1 MKFNGV
7 KKNYLTVDF
16 SFTLPTIADINYNY
30 HELPKY
36 GVRIKKYRFG
46 ELPIPVP
53 VTIVD
58 DGRGLDYIKK
68 DLAEWLFTEDDKK
81 LEFTH
86 YPGYYYLARLK
97 SIDLQDNHKVMKG
110 TINFICQSPFKMGA
124 GHTLS
129 VTNSFQTFKVT
140 GQCKTPWTSRT
151 RFSVPQSN
159 FTLETNRGGKIILN
173 YDFIAGD
180 VLEIDYTKRKITLND
195 NDLAVA
201 LSIQSVWFELEPGDV
216 QIRASHPTTLTY
228 TERYY

>member
-110 TINFICQSPFKMGA
+110 TINFICQSPFKVGT

-129 VTNSFQTFKVT
+129 VTNSFQTFGIS